1 MPDRNGTPL
10 SPGDPVL
17 HSSDVGVSMATVM
30 RIVDDGYLIQL
41 DPPIRLVKPRDPSPA
56 VVAILDQ
63 VDAIFE
69 EARQNDI
76 DLDTQEPFVVPGS
89 QLTYICSDFD
99 ASQSP
104 SSSSKSLPM

>member
-17 HSSDVGVSMATVM
+17 HSSDIGVSMATVL
-30 RIVDDGYLIQL
+30 RKVDDGYLIQI
-41 DPPIRLVKPRDPSPA
+41 DPPRRLVRPRHPSPA

-69 EARQNDI
+69 EARRNDI

-89 QLTYICSDFD
+89 ALTYIGSDFD
-99 ASQSP
+99 DDDGD
-104 SSSSKSLPM
+104 